1 MKTLI
6 ADADHVLVSML
17 AYALGRHGHDVSTA
31 SDGVQALHRWRAD
44 QPELALIDA
53 ALPLVDGLAL
63 CRQIRQRSSALV
75 ILFGQRGDEHEY
87 VQCYEAGADDC
98 IVKPFS
104 VRRLLLR
111 IDSLIRRL
119 NGRPPA
125 DGEGEHGRLVVGDL
139 VIDPGAFEV
148 LKNGTRLRLT
158 RLEFRI
164 LYRLARSVGTLVEAQ
179 HLADYAW
186 QSATGGDIR
195 LLKTHISHMRQKLE
209 EAGGMPIHI
218 RAIPRTG
225 YILTAAAALAP
236 AGQGHVG
243 MGAQT
248 EARPEGNL
256 YATAPPAPPDTMGAS
271 PIERRP
277 SAGARGGLTLRG

>member
-6 ADADHVLVSML
+6 ADADHVLVTML
-17 AYALGRHGHDVSTA
+17 AYVLGRHGHDVSTA
-31 SDGVQALHRWRAD
+31 SDGVQALHRWRTE
-44 QPELALIDA
+44 QPELALLDA
-53 ALPLVDGLAL
+53 ALPLMDGLTL

-111 IDSLIRRL
+111 IESLLRRM
-119 NGRPPA
+119 NGLPMA
-125 DGEGEHGRLVVGDL
+125 DGETGHGRLVVGDL

-148 LKNGTRLRLT
+148 FKNHSRLRLT

-164 LYRLARSVGTLVEAQ
+164 LYRLARSAGTLVEAQ

-209 EAGGMPIHI
+209 AAGGMPISI

-225 YILTAAAALAP
+225 YILTAAAALTP
-236 AGQGHVG
+236 AGHGH
-243 MGAQT
+243 ATAWLQT
-248 EARPEGNL
+248 EARPGGNL
-256 YATAPPAPPDTMGAS
+256 HATAPPATEETIELS
-271 PIERRP
+271 PAEP
-277 SAGARGGLTLRG
+277 CP

>member
-6 ADADHVLVSML
+6 ADADHVLVTML
-17 AYALGRHGHDVSTA
+17 AYVLGRHGHDVSTA
-31 SDGVQALHRWRAD
+31 SDGVQALHRWRTE
-44 QPELALIDA
+44 QPELALLDA
-53 ALPLVDGLAL
+53 ALPLMDGLAL

-111 IDSLIRRL
+111 IESLLRRM
-119 NGRPPA
+119 NGLPMA
-125 DGEGEHGRLVVGDL
+125 DGETGHGRLALGDL

-148 LKNGTRLRLT
+148 FKNHSRLRLT

-164 LYRLARSVGTLVEAQ
+164 LYRLARSAGTLVEAQ
-179 HLADYAW
+179 QLADYAW

-209 EAGGMPIHI
+209 AAGGMPVYI

-225 YILTAAAALAP
+225 YILTAPATLTP
-236 AGQGHVG
+236 AGHGHAG
-243 MGAQT
+243 RWAQT

-256 YATAPPAPPDTMGAS
+256 HATAPPTTGDTIELS
-271 PIERRP
+271 PAEP
-277 SAGARGGLTLRG
+277 WL

>member
-6 ADADHVLVSML
+6 ADGDQVLVSML
-17 AYALGRHGHDVSTA
+17 AYVLGRHGHDVSTA
-31 SDGVQALHRWRAD
+31 CDGMQALHRWHTE

-53 ALPLVDGLAL
+53 ALPLMDGLAL

-75 ILFGQRGDEHEY
+75 IVFGQRGDEHEY

-111 IDSLIRRL
+111 IDSLLRRMHGL
-119 NGRPPA
+119 PMT
-125 DGEGEHGRLVVGDL
+125 EGEAGHGRLVVGDL

-148 LKNGTRLRLT
+148 FKNRVRLRLT

-209 EAGGMPIHI
+209 EAGGIPIHI

-225 YILTAAAALAP
+225 YILTPAP
-236 AGQGHVG
+236 VTAGPDGNG
-243 MGAQT
+243 SIAGLWPQT
-248 EARPEGNL
+248 EAQPADNPG
-256 YATAPPAPPDTMGAS
+256 ATAPPALPNNIMAWTA
-271 PIERRP
+271 EQR
-277 SAGARGGLTLRG
+277 T

>member
-6 ADADHVLVSML
+6 ADADQVLVSML
-17 AYALGRHGHDVSTA
+17 AYVLGRHGHDVSTA
-31 SDGVQALHRWRAD
+31 SDGMQALHRWHTE

-53 ALPLVDGLAL
+53 ALPVVDGLAL

-111 IDSLIRRL
+111 IDSLLRRM
-119 NGRPPA
+119 NGLPMA
-125 DGEGEHGRLVVGDL
+125 EGEAGRGRLVVGDL
-139 VIDPGAFEV
+139 VIDPGAFEAF
-148 LKNGTRLRLT
+148 KNRTRLHLT

-195 LLKTHISHMRQKLE
+195 LLKTHISHLRQKLE
-209 EAGGMPIHI
+209 EAGGMPIYI

-225 YILTAAAALAP
+225 YILTPAAAAPAP
-236 AGQGHVG
+236 ADPGHPS
-243 MGAQT
+243 AWPQT
-248 EARPEGNL
+248 EAQPGGNPD
-256 YATAPPAPPDTMGAS
+256 ATAVPAPLDNIVAS
-271 PIERRP
+271 PAEQR
-277 SAGARGGLTLRG
+277 A

>member
-6 ADADHVLVSML
+6 ADADQVLVSML
-17 AYALGRHGHDVSTA
+17 AYVLGRHGHDVSTA
-31 SDGVQALHRWRAD
+31 FDGVQALHRWHTE
-44 QPELALIDA
+44 QPELALLDA

-111 IDSLIRRL
+111 IDSLLRRM
-119 NGRPPA
+119 NGLPTA
-125 DGEGEHGRLVVGDL
+125 DGEAGHGRLVVGDL

-148 LKNGTRLRLT
+148 FKNRTRLHLT

-209 EAGGMPIHI
+209 DAGGMPLYI

-225 YILTAAAALAP
+225 YILTATAAAP
-236 AGQGHVG
+236 DGHG
-243 MGAQT
+243 HPGTRPQT
-248 EARPEGNL
+248 EARPEGNPR
-256 YATAPPAPPDTMGAS
+256 ATSPPLSGDTMELS
-271 PIERRP
+271 PAEPRP
-277 SAGARGGLTLRG
+277 